1 MYIFGRKLPIDY
13 ENEVHLMKETKVN
26 KLGVFL
32 LFTLMFLAPFIEN
45 TRGIFIPIFKEDFSV
60 SNTAIS
66 SMITGVSLA
75 GMAVTFIGGALIE
88 KLGQKKTVLLGI
100 LCLILGMVLQALS
113 NSYFMFFVGFIPII
127 AGLNIYSVASNT
139 MVPLIFVGS
148 STLAMNLFHFMYG
161 VGSTVSQNAIGVL
174 LDYGIT
180 WRSIYLFIAALY
192 VIVLLAFKFTRF
204 PDKQRVP
211 VKEGEVSVFK
221 NPKLYVFGAALGFYV
236 FAEQGMS
243 LWLPNYLKEAFGL
256 RESIGARYLGTFFL
270 LFAVGRLLGGFIV
283 QKTGVMR
290 TVIFTEIA
298 ALLLLFI
305 GVFFGNSYLFVISIS
320 GLFFSIVFPS
330 TMSLVSKI
338 FKERPGMATGFIMTM
353 VAFILNSMNLL
364 MGILMDEIGPRLAI
378 FLLPLSMGIS
388 LCLMVFIRIKTKNN
402 ETALQ

>member
-1 MYIFGRKLPIDY
+1 
-13 ENEVHLMKETKVN
+13 MKETKVN

-161 VGSTVSQNAIGVL
+161 AGSTVSQNAIGVL

-180 WRSIYLFIAALY
+180 WRSIYLFIAVLY

-221 NPKLYVFGAALGFYV
+221 NPMLYVFGAK
-236 FAEQGMS
+236 QGS
-243 LWLPNYLKEAFGL
+243 CVP
-256 RESIGARYLGTFFL
+256 
-270 LFAVGRLLGGFIV
+270 
-283 QKTGVMR
+283 
-290 TVIFTEIA
+290 
-298 ALLLLFI
+298 
-305 GVFFGNSYLFVISIS
+305 
-320 GLFFSIVFPS
+320 
-330 TMSLVSKI
+330 
-338 FKERPGMATGFIMTM
+338 
-353 VAFILNSMNLL
+353 
-364 MGILMDEIGPRLAI
+364 
-378 FLLPLSMGIS
+378 
-388 LCLMVFIRIKTKNN
+388 
-402 ETALQ
+402 